1 MDNKPAEK
9 TDFSGHRGG
18 SKTKGVDILLGDPRK
33 AIIKLA
39 IPMMVAMSVQ
49 TIYQLVDTYWVSGL
63 GADALAAM
71 GFVFPFFFIS
81 MALSNGLGIGGG
93 AAISRRIGS
102 RDKEGADNVAVHTM
116 IMMLIL
122 VLAFSIPSYIFAP
135 EIFALVGAGKTT
147 GLAVAYARVIF
158 LGSIVVFFTNVA
170 NSIIRAEGDSKR
182 AMQAMVLGAV
192 LNIILDPIFIYT
204 LKLGIAGAA
213 WATVLSLAVSSLL
226 MFNWLF
232 FRKDT
237 YVSFD
242 FRDFSFKK
250 GIVKDIFRVGVPASM
265 QQLTMSLTMIIMNLL
280 IVAVSDTDG
289 VAVYSTGWRV
299 ATIAISPL
307 MGIATAVISVTG
319 ASFGARAIEK
329 AEIALSYSIKLGLLI
344 ETGLG
349 ILTFAFAPQIAAVF
363 TQSEAAAHIAEDL
376 EMFLRILC
384 IFYPTVAFGMLS
396 SSFFQGAGKGV
407 NALIATILRTIIMTP
422 LFAAIFAFTFN
433 MGELGIWWGLII
445 GNGIGAMITFV
456 WARMFL
462 NSIINAGPVRI
473 AVEHR
478 A

>member
-9 TDFSGHRGG
+9 TESSSHRGG
-18 SKTKGVDILLGDPRK
+18 SKTKGVDILRGDPKK
-33 AIIKLA
+33 AVIKLA

-93 AAISRRIGS
+93 AAISRRIGA

-122 VLAFSIPSYIFAP
+122 VLVFTIPFYVFAP
-135 EIFALVGAGKTT
+135 EIFTLIGAGKTT

-158 LGSIVVFFTNVA
+158 LGSLVVFFTNVA
-170 NSIIRAEGDSKR
+170 NSILRSEGDSKR
-182 AMQAMVLGAV
+182 AMQAMVLGAG

-204 LKLGIAGAA
+204 LGLGIAGAA
-213 WATVLSLAVSSLL
+213 WATLLSLAVSSLL

-250 GIVKDIFRVGVPASM
+250 GIVKDIFSVGVPASV
-265 QQLTMSLTMIIMNLL
+265 QQLTMSLTMIVMNLL

-307 MGIATAVISVTG
+307 MGIATAVVSVSG
-319 ASFGARAIEK
+319 ASFGARAFEK
-329 AEIALSYSIKLGLLI
+329 AQTAFSYSVNVGLLI

-349 ILTFAFAPQIAAVF
+349 LLTFALAPQIAAVF
-363 TQSEAAAHIAEDL
+363 TQAEAAAHIAEDL
-376 EMFLRILC
+376 ETFLRILC

-396 SSFFQGAGKGV
+396 SSLFQGAGKGI

-422 LFAAIFAFTFN
+422 LFAALFAFTLN
-433 MGELGIWWGLII
+433 MGEPGIWWGLVV
-445 GNGIGAMITFV
+445 GNGIGAMVTYV
-456 WARMFL
+456 WAKYFL
-462 NSIINAGPVRI
+462 NVLVKTVPVKV
-473 AVEHR
+473 AVEHG